1 MIRNV
6 TSSGIRDKKWLFE
19 DKSLCAYTWGFTYM
33 HTFPLNVHEYSEQTL
48 PLPLLCPCLYACLLI
63 CISRKVRAMKY
74 INVNSHGVKK
84 VQPFYSHS
92 SADHFVRFI
101 TKMNNVNFLGKY
113 SVFSPEPVLE
123 WQSSSPIPSFI
134 HFLLSVSRS
143 SLPYTVTPSRSIENS
158 FRLIGLNLIYFL
170 ELISPAAV
178 HSSCYSSNL
187 IKSVVG
193 IRTYQILLGFSHN

>member
-113 SVFSPEPVLE
+113 SVFFPNLCWNDSPHPLFHHSFTFSC
-123 WQSSSPIPSFI
+123 QSAAPLSHTLSP
-134 HFLLSVSRS
+134 LLA
-143 SLPYTVTPSRSIENS
+143 L
-158 FRLIGLNLIYFL
+158 
-170 ELISPAAV
+170 
-178 HSSCYSSNL
+178 
-187 IKSVVG
+187 
-193 IRTYQILLGFSHN
+193 